1 MARANGASV
10 SEPEAGRSYAAGI
23 ARGAGIIAVIT
34 IGSRVVGL
42 ARTLTFSQTVGAT
55 CVGTAYVTANQIP
68 NLVYELVLGGALSTV
83 MVPLLARSAERSAAD
98 REEKEQVSRVT
109 SALLTWCVLLLV
121 PLTLIIVFA
130 AGPVAALLNPH
141 NSGADCV
148 HAQVVATTASMLRIF
163 APQALLYGLSVVL
176 LGLLQAYR
184 RFAAYALAPLVNS
197 LVVIA
202 ACLSFAPLAPKSSKG
217 SLPPF
222 AELVLAAG
230 TTLGVAVMVV
240 VALVP
245 AWRLRLRL
253 RPTLRLPVGIG
264 RRAGGLALVGVVESV
279 ATEISA
285 VVVIGLANGRGA
297 TGALV
302 LFNYASQVFATLNA
316 VLALS
321 ISVSAFPV
329 LSARDGSAFERACAG
344 STRAVMLVSCLGVA
358 LMAAVTVP
366 AAHALAGQHSQVSEL
381 ALGFICFAPGL
392 IGFGVITNLARA
404 MLAVGQLKI
413 AAAAVGGSILL
424 AMVVQIALAE
434 TLPARLVVAGLALG
448 NTVGMTVVAVIFVV
462 VSRRVLGAA
471 SIQGLSRA
479 TRAGLIA
486 AAGSGL
492 VGAGVSLVI
501 PMHHKLIELAAGTFA
516 SVVVVIVFTV
526 IAFRLD
532 DGDLGVILAR
542 VTRATGLSLPPQA
555 GGRFGLAYLGALS
568 SLVRRRAGE
577 RSWLSR
583 SGRNPGTED
592 AQDSDT
598 APAGTAERHPRVLS
612 ARERKVA
619 IAVGLVAGVV
629 GGYAVFASSN
639 AAGTVLL
646 LLIALI
652 FLLVGIEGT
661 PLLWFAMR
669 PGAHRTGKRRIDVPA
684 QRIAPESPPLSVTVP
699 PDLAMPEGLL
709 TAPPVISPTGV
720 EDGNSLLTTEPPGP
734 SR

>member
-1 MARANGASV
+1 MAGANRSAV
-10 SEPEAGRSYAAGI
+10 SEPEAVRSHAAGI

-34 IGSRVVGL
+34 IGSRFVGL

-83 MVPLLARSAERSAAD
+83 MVPLLARSAERSAD
-98 REEKEQVSRVT
+98 PEEKQQVSRVT

-264 RRAGGLALVGVVESV
+264 RRAGGLALVGVVEIV

-329 LSARDGSAFERACAG
+329 LSARDGADFERACAG

-381 ALGFICFAPGL
+381 ALGFVCFAPGL

-424 AMVVQIALAE
+424 AMGVQIMLAE

-448 NTVGMTVVAVIFVV
+448 NTVGMTLVAVIFVAV
-462 VSRRVLGAA
+462 TRRVLGGA

-479 TRAGLIA
+479 TWAGLIA

-492 VGAGVSLVI
+492 AGAAVSLAI
-501 PMHHKLIELAAGTFA
+501 PMHHKLTELAAGA
-516 SVVVVIVFTV
+516 LAAIVVVIVFGA

-542 VTRATGLSLPPQA
+542 VSRVTGLSLPEQR
-555 GGRFGLAYLGALS
+555 GGRFGLGYLAALS
-568 SLVRRRAGE
+568 SLVRRHARE
-577 RSWLSR
+577 QSWRQR
-583 SGRNPGTED
+583 SGRNSAED
-592 AQDSDT
+592 TDSQL
-598 APAGTAERHPRVLS
+598 AERRPRVLS
-612 ARERKVA
+612 TRERQLA
-619 IAVGLVAGVV
+619 IAIGLVAGVI

-661 PLLWFAMR
+661 PPLWFAVR
-669 PGAHRTGKRRIDVPA
+669 PGAHRTRSQRLDVPA
-684 QRIAPESPPLSVTVP
+684 QRIAPASPPLSVTVP
-699 PDLAMPEGLL
+699 DDLAMPAELL
-709 TAPPVISPTGV
+709 TSPTAIPATGTG
-720 EDGNSLLTTEPPGP
+720 DGNSLLTTEQPGP

>member
-1 MARANGASV
+1 MWAQPMARANRSSV
-10 SEPEAGRSYAAGI
+10 SEPDAVRSYAAGI
-23 ARGAGIIAVIT
+23 ARGAGVIAIIT

-42 ARTLTFSQTVGAT
+42 ARTLVFSQTVGAT

-98 REEKEQVSRVT
+98 AEAKEQVNRVT

-130 AGPVAALLNPH
+130 AGPVASLLNPH
-141 NSGADCV
+141 NSGADCS
-148 HAQVVATTASMLRIF
+148 HAQVVATTANMLRIF

-202 ACLSFAPLAPKSSKG
+202 ACFSFAPLAPKSSRG
-217 SLPPF
+217 SLPPL

-253 RPTLRLPVGIG
+253 RPTLRLPAGIG
-264 RRAGGLALVGVVESV
+264 RRAGGLALVGIVEIV
-279 ATEISA
+279 ATEIGA

-321 ISVSAFPV
+321 ISISAFPV
-329 LSARDGSAFERACAG
+329 LSARDGSDFERACAG

-366 AAHALAGQHSQVSEL
+366 AAHALAGQHSQVPEL
-381 ALGFICFAPGL
+381 ALGFVCFAPGL
-392 IGFGVITNLARA
+392 IGFGVIANLARA

-424 AMVVQIALAE
+424 AMGVQILLAE
-434 TLPARLVVAGLALG
+434 MLPARLVVAGLALG
-448 NTVGMTVVAVIFVV
+448 NTVGMTVAAIGFVIVT
-462 VSRRVLGAA
+462 RRVLGNA
-471 SIQGLSRA
+471 SIQGLGRA
-479 TRAGLIA
+479 TWAGLA
-486 AAGSGL
+486 AAGGAGV
-492 VGAGVSLVI
+492 VGAAVSLVI
-501 PMHHKLIELAAGTFA
+501 PMHHKLTELAAGA
-516 SVVVVIVFTV
+516 VAAIVVVIVFGV

-542 VTRATGLSLPPQA
+542 VLRATGLHLPQQPD
-555 GGRFGLAYLGALS
+555 GGRLGLGYLGALS
-568 SLVRRRAGE
+568 RSVRQRAAE
-577 RSWLSR
+577 QSWTQR
-583 SGRNPGTED
+583 SGRITGMTSAENGDARLADPADHRPGTL
-592 AQDSDT
+592 T
-598 APAGTAERHPRVLS
+598 
-612 ARERKVA
+612 ARERQLA
-619 IAVGLVAGVV
+619 IAIGLVAGVT

-639 AAGTVLL
+639 EAGTVLL

-661 PLLWFAMR
+661 PLLWFAVR
-669 PGAHRTGKRRIDVPA
+669 PGAHRTGKRRLDKPG
-684 QRIAPESPPLSVTVP
+684 QRIGPANPPLGVGMP
-699 PDLAMPEGLL
+699 DDLAMPEALL
-709 TAPPVISPTGV
+709 TARPAISTTGAD
-720 EDGNSLLTTEPPGP
+720 DGNSLYTTD
-734 SR
+734 

>member
-1 MARANGASV
+1 MWAQPMARAKRPSV
-10 SEPEAGRSYAAGI
+10 SEPEAVRSYAAGI
-23 ARGAGIIAVIT
+23 ARGAGVIAIIT

-42 ARTLTFSQTVGAT
+42 ARTLAFSQTVGAT

-98 REEKEQVSRVT
+98 SEAKEQVSRVT

-130 AGPVAALLNPH
+130 AGPVASLLNPH
-141 NSGADCV
+141 NSGADCS

-202 ACLSFAPLAPKSSKG
+202 ACLSFAPLAPKSSRG
-217 SLPPF
+217 SLPPV

-245 AWRLRLRL
+245 AWRLRVRL
-253 RPTLRLPVGIG
+253 RPTLRLPAGIG
-264 RRAGGLALVGVVESV
+264 RRAGGLALVGVVEIV
-279 ATEISA
+279 ATEIAA

-329 LSARDGSAFERACAG
+329 LSARDGSDFERACAG

-366 AAHALAGQHSQVSEL
+366 AAHALAGQHSQVPEL
-381 ALGFICFAPGL
+381 AWGFVCFAPGL

-424 AMVVQIALAE
+424 AMGVQIALAE
-434 TLPARLVVAGLALG
+434 ILPARLVVAGLALG
-448 NTVGMTVVAVIFVV
+448 NTVGMTVVAIGFVV
-462 VSRRVLGAA
+462 VTRRVLGGA

-479 TRAGLIA
+479 MWAGLA
-486 AAGSGL
+486 AAGGSGV
-492 VGAGVSLVI
+492 VGAAVSLAI
-501 PMHHKLIELAAGTFA
+501 PMHHKLTELAAGA
-516 SVVVVIVFTV
+516 VAAIVVVIVFGA

-532 DGDLGVILAR
+532 DGDLGVILAQVVR
-542 VTRATGLSLPPQA
+542 VTGLRLPQQP
-555 GGRFGLAYLGALS
+555 GGRPGLGYLGALARS
-568 SLVRRRAGE
+568 VRERAGE
-577 RSWLSR
+577 QSWMQR
-583 SGRNPGTED
+583 SGRISGMNIAENKDARLAEPTDHRPG
-592 AQDSDT
+592 
-598 APAGTAERHPRVLS
+598 VLS
-612 ARERKVA
+612 ARERQLA
-619 IAVGLVAGVV
+619 IAIGLVAGGT

-639 AAGTVLL
+639 EAGTVLL

-661 PLLWFAMR
+661 PLLWFAIR
-669 PGAHRTGKRRIDVPA
+669 PGAHRTGKRRLDKPA
-684 QRIAPESPPLSVTVP
+684 QRIPPPSPPLDISM
-699 PDLAMPEGLL
+699 PDELAVPEGLL
-709 TAPPVISPTGV
+709 SARPAISATGAD
-720 EDGNSLLTTEPPGP
+720 DGNSLYTTE
-734 SR
+734 

>member
-1 MARANGASV
+1 MWAQPMARAKSPSV
-10 SEPEAGRSYAAGI
+10 TEPEAVRSYAAGI
-23 ARGAGIIAVIT
+23 ARGAGVIAIIT

-42 ARTLTFSQTVGAT
+42 ARTLAFSQTVGAT

-98 REEKEQVSRVT
+98 SEAKEQVNRVT

-130 AGPVAALLNPH
+130 AGPVASLLNPH
-141 NSGADCV
+141 NSGADCS

-202 ACLSFAPLAPKSSKG
+202 ACLSFAPLAPKSSRG
-217 SLPPF
+217 SLPPL

-245 AWRLRLRL
+245 AWRLRVRL
-253 RPTLRLPVGIG
+253 RPTLRLPAGIG
-264 RRAGGLALVGVVESV
+264 RRAGGLALVGVVEIV
-279 ATEISA
+279 ATEIAA

-329 LSARDGSAFERACAG
+329 LSARDGSDFERACAG

-366 AAHALAGQHSQVSEL
+366 AAHALAGQPSQVSEL
-381 ALGFICFAPGL
+381 ALGFVCFAPGL
-392 IGFGVITNLARA
+392 IGFGVIANLARA

-424 AMVVQIALAE
+424 AMGVQIALAE
-434 TLPARLVVAGLALG
+434 MLPARLVVAGLALG
-448 NTVGMTVVAVIFVV
+448 NTVGMTVVAIGFALVT
-462 VSRRVLGAA
+462 RRVLGGA
-471 SIQGLSRA
+471 SIQGLGRA
-479 TRAGLIA
+479 MWAGLA
-486 AAGSGL
+486 AAGGSGV
-492 VGAGVSLVI
+492 VGAAVSLAI
-501 PMHHKLIELAAGTFA
+501 PMHHKLTELAAGA
-516 SVVVVIVFTV
+516 VAAIVVVVVFGA

-532 DGDLGVILAR
+532 DGDLGVILAQVLR
-542 VTRATGLSLPPQA
+542 VTGLRLPQQP
-555 GGRFGLAYLGALS
+555 GGRFGLGYLGALARS
-568 SLVRRRAGE
+568 VRERASE
-577 RSWLSR
+577 QSWIQR
-583 SGRNPGTED
+583 SGRISGMTLAENKDAGLAEPADRRPG
-592 AQDSDT
+592 A
-598 APAGTAERHPRVLS
+598 LS
-612 ARERKVA
+612 ARERQLA
-619 IAVGLVAGVV
+619 IAIGLVAGVT

-639 AAGTVLL
+639 EAGTVLL

-661 PLLWFAMR
+661 PLLWLAVR
-669 PGAHRTGKRRIDVPA
+669 PGAHRTGKRRLDVPA
-684 QRIAPESPPLSVTVP
+684 QRIAPPSPPLGVSMP
-699 PDLAMPEGLL
+699 DDLAVPEGLL
-709 TAPPVISPTGV
+709 SARPAISATGAD
-720 EDGNSLLTTEPPGP
+720 DGNGLYTTE
-734 SR
+734 